1 MTVKSTL
8 LAAAAAAVVAGAA
21 FASAPASAAD
31 INCRTAKLIVPWGA
45 GGGTDVIFRQF
56 VEAVNEAGAEPEL
69 QVVNIGGQGGN
80 KGAKEAVKAKPD
92 GCTLFAIHQSA
103 LTSFFTGRVDFTW
116 DAFEPVAMLTRTP
129 AIFGANPD
137 VPYNNVKELVAY
149 AKENPGKVNAG
160 GTLGSTSHFVYL
172 LLEDA
177 AGIKFNHVSY
187 DGTRQRMTALLAKN
201 IDTGEINL
209 AAAKKYITSG
219 ELKALGITTAERNP
233 EIPDVMTVTEQGYD
247 MIYGTDR
254 GVMLPKGA
262 SKEIVDHYAKLF
274 EAAAK
279 NPKVIEAM
287 AAKGTAVKYLDP
299 AAATAYWTDTFN
311 TWGRIA
317 KEVGIYKAGS

>member
-1 MTVKSTL
+1 MKIKKTL
-8 LAAAAAAVVAGAA
+8 LTAAAAIVVAGTA
-21 FASAPASAAD
+21 FGTGPASAAD
-31 INCRTAKLIVPWGA
+31 FGCRTAKLIVPWGA

-116 DAFEPVAMLTRTP
+116 DAFTPVAMLTRTP
-129 AIFGANPD
+129 AIFGASPD
-137 VPYNNVKELVAY
+137 VPYNNVTELVAY

-187 DGTRQRMTALLAKN
+187 DGTRERMTALLAKN

-209 AAAKKYITSG
+209 AAAKKYITSN
-219 ELKALGITTAERNP
+219 ELKALGITTAARNP
-233 EIPDVMTVTEQGYD
+233 EIPDVMTVKEQGYD

-262 SKEIVDHYAKLF
+262 SQEVVDHYGKLF

-279 NPKVIEAM
+279 DPKVVEAM
-287 AAKGTAVKYLDP
+287 AAKGTDVNYLNPADSAKY
-299 AAATAYWTDTFN
+299 WSDTFS

-317 KEVGIYKAGS
+317 KEVGIYKAKD